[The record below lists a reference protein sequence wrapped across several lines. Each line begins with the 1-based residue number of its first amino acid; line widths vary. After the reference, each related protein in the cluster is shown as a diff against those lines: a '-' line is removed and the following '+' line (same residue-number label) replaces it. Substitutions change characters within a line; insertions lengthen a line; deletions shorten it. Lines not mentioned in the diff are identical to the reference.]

1 MAEAPT
7 QMTPSHVMIPL
18 SLFEKM
24 ASVYYGARAI
34 AASSPEPA
42 PLPPPPAPTPTPMP
56 KQTLLE
62 EKSLFDN
69 PESLPTSPVRTM
81 MSGLGALQPRGAA
94 SGAPGPLAPKKG

>member
-24 ASVYYGARAI
+24 AAVYYGARAI
-34 AASSPEPA
+34 AAHAPETPEPA
-42 PLPPPPAPTPTPMP
+42 PLPPPPTPTPRQSTP
-56 KQTLLE
+56 D

-81 MSGLGALQPRGAA
+81 MSGLGAFQPRGVAL
-94 SGAPGPLAPKKG
+94 GAPGPSAPKKG